1 MSVLDTWI
9 PAAQVDRLQRVPMTW
24 QREKERFAMT
34 SHPPTIHPSPIS
46 GHFTRIFAASILAFG
61 IAGCAGMTPTQ
72 QRMTSGTL
80 IGAGGGAVIGALAG
94 NAAMGAGIGAAAGL
108 AGGYLYQKY
117 KENQA
122 ETYAEGYRQGQAS
135 AQSKKKQKKTQP
147 Q

>member
-1 MSVLDTWI
+1 MYQL
-9 PAAQVDRLQRVPMTW
+9 DRLRRPYDLATRKGEVCHDQPRHCS
-24 QREKERFAMT
+24 RIACFA
-34 SHPPTIHPSPIS
+34 PSPR
-46 GHFTRIFAASILAFG
+46 HFGALIVALG

-80 IGAGGGAVIGALAG
+80 IGAGSGAVIGALAG

-122 ETYAEGYRQGQAS
+122 ETYAKGYRQGQAS
-135 AQSKKKQKKTQP
+135 TQSKKKQKKAPP